1 MSSSSLC
8 FRIVAYAYLY
18 ASGAYDCKM
27 HKNSEL
33 NNNGHQAYIGIVLG
47 IILICIYAYFNNA
60 HPNRTNNRERIR
72 QHNNKLHN
80 KKILN
85 NNLQNNNGHQSD
97 QHNNIQKYMEN
108 IIIRIRRIT
117 GFIIGSMLGIL
128 IVTRIIGTI
137 IGDHG
142 DGDVSDEDDG
152 DDDDARAW

>member
-1 MSSSSLC
+1 M
-8 FRIVAYAYLY
+8 
-18 ASGAYDCKM
+18 
-27 HKNSEL
+27 
-33 NNNGHQAYIGIVLG
+33 
-47 IILICIYAYFNNA
+47 
-60 HPNRTNNRERIR
+60 
-72 QHNNKLHN
+72 
-80 KKILN
+80 
-85 NNLQNNNGHQSD
+85 QNNNGHQSD